1 LQRNPP
7 ECLQLNWQGFKMN
20 DIVLVKDK
28 TYTLAEVVDTVKQ
41 ALDAVSKESEQ
52 NTLRYSTEDV
62 YWLLYDILRYV
73 NRNVRGEFALA
84 QIKKGT
90 YRVTYNAEE
99 TEQREAGKKLRAEV
113 RQTADYLAELTGR
126 RPPWG

>member
-1 LQRNPP
+1 
-7 ECLQLNWQGFKMN
+7 MN